1 MDALPLP
8 PRPNLDQY
16 KKRAKE
22 LVDAARA
29 GDADAIRAWASDW
42 LTALTQALDMTT
54 APNFP
59 SLLKQAIEVL
69 VDRTQKRIDAA
80 AGGFA
85 LADAQHLLA
94 TIHGFEN
101 WAAFARHVDA
111 PFTGASRGR
120 EFEAAVDAVV
130 SGDLATLQRL
140 IAAQPDLVHE
150 HSTREHHATLLHY
163 VAANGVEDY
172 RQRTPPN
179 AVEVARFLLDSGA
192 KVDALAD
199 TYGRDHWQTTMN
211 LLVSS
216 AHPDG
221 AGLMSPLVEVL
232 LDYGAA
238 IDGVKDDES
247 PMLTAIDFGYWYA
260 AETLARRGAR
270 VDNVITAASLGR
282 VDLVSAFVVDKDT
295 LAPGVPLIAPAWR
308 NLAADARTHIE
319 AALVYAC
326 RFECVEVATR
336 LLALGVDA
344 AAADG
349 QKMTALHHAAA
360 HGLIDLARTLIA
372 RGAPLEV
379 ENVWGGTVLD
389 STAYFAEFA
398 PIKGVDYP
406 AMLQLLVDAGA
417 NIKVLDEYP
426 ADGKVVPEFL
436 ARLRRRDA

>member
-16 KKRAKE
+16 RKRAKE

-29 GDADAIRAWASDW
+29 GDPDAIRVWASDW

-69 VDRTQKRIDAA
+69 VERTQKRIDAS

-85 LADAQHLLA
+85 LADAQHLIA
-94 TIHGFEN
+94 TIHGFDT

-111 PFTGASRGR
+111 PFKGDSHGR

-130 SGDLATLQRL
+130 SGDLPTLQRL
-140 IAAQPDLVHE
+140 IAAQPDLVRQ
-150 HSTREHHATLLHY
+150 HSTREHRATLLHY

-179 AVEVARFLLDSGA
+179 AVEIARFLLDSGA
-192 KVDALAD
+192 KADALAD
-199 TYGRDHWQTTMN
+199 TYGRDYWQTTMN

-221 AGLMSPLVEVL
+221 AGLMSPLVELL

-238 IDGVKDDES
+238 INGVKDDES
-247 PMLTAIDFGYWYA
+247 PILTAIDFGYIYA

-282 VDLVSAFVVDKDT
+282 VDLVSAFVVDKYT

-308 NLAADARTHIE
+308 NLATDARTHIE
-319 AALVYAC
+319 AAFVYAC
-326 RFECVEVATR
+326 RFERVEVATR
-336 LLALGVDA
+336 LLERGVDV

-360 HGLIDLARTLIA
+360 HGLIDLARALIA

-379 ENVWGGTVLD
+379 KNMWGGTVLD
-389 STAYFAEFA
+389 STAYFAEFM
-398 PIKGVDYP
+398 PIKGVDYTP
-406 AMLQLLVDAGA
+406 VLQMLVDAGA
-417 NIKVLDEYP
+417 NVRVLDDYP
-426 ADGKVVPEFL
+426 ADGTVVPQFL
-436 ARLRRRDA
+436 ARRGS